1 MIKLYHLPKTRSVRI
16 IWLLEELGLDYEVE
30 VLTADT
36 KSAPAFLQ
44 ISPLSKVPAI
54 EDGDLVLTESVAI
67 VQYVLSEYGQG
78 RLHPPADSK
87 EYAQFLQ
94 WLNFGEA
101 TLMQPITEV
110 IVNKLF
116 RPEEH
121 KHQFSIE
128 QGTQIFADMA
138 RVIDS
143 VLVNS
148 DYLVGD
154 DFTAADIVNGYS
166 LNIADMLG
174 LISAIDGVEHLRGYI
189 DRLRSRE
196 AFKKIADYN

>member
-1 MIKLYHLPKTRSVRI
+1 
-16 IWLLEELGLDYEVE
+16 
-30 VLTADT
+30 
-36 KSAPAFLQ
+36 
-44 ISPLSKVPAI
+44 
-54 EDGDLVLTESVAI
+54 
-67 VQYVLSEYGQG
+67 
-78 RLHPPADSK
+78 
-87 EYAQFLQ
+87 
-94 WLNFGEA
+94 
-101 TLMQPITEV
+101 MQPITEI

-143 VLVNS
+143 VLANS

-166 LNIADMLG
+166 LNVADMLG